1 MNTTLLSNQG
11 IARSAVP
18 KLGFARRLQNLLL
31 RQGFIRPTH
40 LAAAAAI
47 ALGAQAAHAAV
58 GGAGKALPEE
68 QVLESA
74 GKAQLGH
81 CAARDAL
88 V

>member
-18 KLGFARRLQNLLL
+18 KLGFARRLKNLLL

-58 GGAGKALPEE
+58 GDQATWQFNIPATGNPSIVGLFD
-68 QVLESA
+68 L
-74 GKAQLGH
+74 
-81 CAARDAL
+81 AA
-88 V
+88 